1 MIRRTFLVRC
11 LATVGAALGLLV
23 RGRDTVSPDLVEARA
38 AEGEEAQTWP
48 RPELPPGVEA
58 LAICLTRDGNG
69 RLCARWQG
77 RCVTAGEQPVLP
89 PLAPGWGR
97 SLLNLGRRSETEWDF
112 DALDVELRQGAH
124 A

>member
-11 LATVGAALGLLV
+11 LAAVGAALGLSV
-23 RGRDTVSPDLVEARA
+23 KGRDAAFPELVEARA
-38 AEGEEAQTWP
+38 TAGEAGQTWP
-48 RPELPPGVEA
+48 RPELPPGVQA
-58 LAICLTRDGNG
+58 LAVCLTRDGRG
-69 RLCARWQG
+69 RLCVRWQG
-77 RCVTAGEQPVLP
+77 RCMTAGEQPALP

-97 SLLNLGRRSETEWDF
+97 SLLNLGRLSETEWDS